1 MKRDFFSSLSLEKRH
16 FMSLSNINEYNIAM
30 TIATFEVFS
39 QSLKII
45 SMDTE
50 TMSLNEANLVVA
62 EKVLEFLHA
71 YELEKLKNALDK
83 MIERYEQEK

>member
-1 MKRDFFSSLSLEKRH
+1 MEKVRCRSH
-16 FMSLSNINEYNIAM
+16 YISAIKIYKAR
-30 TIATFEVFS
+30 TTFEVFS